1 MAFKMKHSPINY
13 HAEGHSGSDK
23 VEVTSGDKNKKVKI
37 KSTTGNT
44 VEIKEKTFKDALNR
58 VNVFK
63 KDSYKGTAVEG
74 TRNFKLNDGTVLISS
89 NDVSYKKNLSK
100 FNKDKKLYE
109 HQTLRKEM
117 KRSAMSTRV
126 D

>member
-1 MAFKMKHSPINY
+1 MAYKMKHSPINY

-37 KSTTGNT
+37 KSTKGNT
-44 VEIKEKTFKDALNR
+44 VEIKQKTFNDASQEKNI
-58 VNVFK
+58 FA
-63 KDSYKGTAVEG
+63 KDSYKGSSIEG

-100 FNKDKKLYE
+100 FNKDKKLYD
-109 HQTLRKEM
+109 HQALKKEM
-117 KRSAMSTRV
+117 RRSRMSTQV